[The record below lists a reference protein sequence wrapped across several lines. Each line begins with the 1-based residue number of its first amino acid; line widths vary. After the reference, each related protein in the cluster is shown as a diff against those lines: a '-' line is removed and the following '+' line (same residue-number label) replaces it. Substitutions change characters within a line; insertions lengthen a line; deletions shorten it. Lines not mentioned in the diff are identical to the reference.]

1 MNKPSPA
8 AQVER
13 GELVPTDVTIAD
25 RLATLLGA
33 PLNEFVQTAPGPRT
47 DRPRQRP
54 HAEQLRPALAGHP
67 VPDTITATATTRSR
81 CDRYKPISAHAITTL
96 PVSEQVR
103 NILHTIAEL
112 ARAPGR
118 TIMLSW
124 LHRLGTLGH

>member
-1 MNKPSPA
+1 VNKPPPA

-13 GELVPTDVTIAD
+13 GEPVPTAVTIPD
-25 RLATLLGA
+25 RLTTLLGA
-33 PLNEFVQTAPGPRT
+33 PLNESVAAAPGPRT

-54 HAEQLRPALAGHP
+54 HVEQLRPALAGHP
-67 VPDTITATATTRSR
+67 LPDTITATATSSR
-81 CDRYKPISAHAITTL
+81 CDLYKPISAHAITTP
-96 PVSEQVR
+96 PVSEHIR

-124 LHRLGTLGH
+124 LHCLAA